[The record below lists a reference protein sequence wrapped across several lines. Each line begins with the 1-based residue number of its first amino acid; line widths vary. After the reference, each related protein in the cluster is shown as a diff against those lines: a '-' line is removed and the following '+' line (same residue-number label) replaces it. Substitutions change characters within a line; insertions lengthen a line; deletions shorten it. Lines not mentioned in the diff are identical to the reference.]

1 MTFIK
6 MKFAIINKCH
16 ISFRESFIRR

>member
-6 MKFAIINKCH
+6 MKFAIIDKCH
-16 ISFRESFIRR
+16 ISFKESFIRR